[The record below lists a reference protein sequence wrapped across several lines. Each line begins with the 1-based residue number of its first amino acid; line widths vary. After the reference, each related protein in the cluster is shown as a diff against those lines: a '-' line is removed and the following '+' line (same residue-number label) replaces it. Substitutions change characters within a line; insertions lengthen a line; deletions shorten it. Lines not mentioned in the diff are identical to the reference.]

1 VLLSNARLIFMPPK
15 PNSSVTLLDVA
26 KALGLSRATVSLVLR
41 ESPVVAKAT
50 RERVLAAFKEMGY
63 VYNRSAAGMRNKRSN
78 TVAVI
83 VNDLANT
90 RFTVLVRSIES
101 MLSRHGF
108 VTLLGNSDESV
119 DKQLRFLETV
129 RQYNIDGIMMCPADA
144 TSVEDMNRFLSW
156 RIPLVCVAR
165 HVEGAEVD
173 YVGSDSKRGM
183 AMATQH
189 LISLGHTRIALLGGH
204 ERSSLGRERLAGY
217 LSALEAAGIKRD
229 DRLIAPQRQG
239 QPLQSE
245 GKRLIAAQLRM
256 KNPPT
261 AAVCHNDAV
270 AFGVI
275 LGLRALNLEAGRD
288 FGVVGFDDVPEAALW
303 EPPLTTVGSQ
313 LEQVGQW
320 AAELMLSR
328 INDPVRLPTRIAMA
342 PTLVVRESCGPARR
356 LQA

>member
-1 VLLSNARLIFMPPK
+1 MPSNK
-15 PNSSVTLLDVA
+15 SNSPVTLLDVA
-26 KALGLSRATVSLVLR
+26 KAVGVSRATVSLVLR

-63 VYNRSAAGMRNKRSN
+63 VYNRSAANMRSRRSN

-90 RFTVLVRSIES
+90 RFSMLVRSIES

-108 VTLLGNSDESV
+108 TTLLGNSDESV
-119 DKQLRFLETV
+119 EKQRRFLETV
-129 RQYNIDGIMMCPADA
+129 RQYNIDGIMICPADA
-144 TSVEDMNRFLSW
+144 TSAEDMNQILSW
-156 RIPLVCVAR
+156 KIPCICVSR
-165 HVEGAEVD
+165 HVKGVEAD
-173 YVGSDSKRGM
+173 YVGSDNKRGM
-183 AMATQH
+183 ALATQH
-189 LISLGHTRIALLGGH
+189 LISLGHTRIAMLGGH
-204 ERSSLGRERLAGY
+204 ERSSMGRERLEGY

-239 QPLQSE
+239 HSLQSE

-275 LGLRALNLEAGRD
+275 MGLRSLNLEAGRD

-303 EPPLTTVGSQ
+303 EPTLTTVGSQ

-320 AAELMLSR
+320 AAELMISR
-328 INDPVRLPTRIAMA
+328 MNDPVRLPTRIEVT
-342 PTLVVRESCGPARR
+342 PTLVVRESCGSGRR
-356 LQA
+356 VSQT